1 MIPLNYKGTKQM
13 AVTWTIAQCDYKLK
27 MTQDSKDYVNVI
39 ESIHWMADDKD
50 SDGNSGH
57 SYGSVGIST
66 EDLATGWKDYSAM
79 SEADVIT
86 MAKNALGAD
95 QVKAIEDS
103 IAAQIAEQKTPT
115 HGSGKPW

>member
-1 MIPLNYKGTKQM
+1 M

-27 MTQDSKDYVNVI
+27 VTQDSKDYVNVI
-39 ESIHWMADDKD
+39 DVVHWRASDED
-50 SDGNSGH
+50 SDKNTGT

-66 EDLATGWKDYSAM
+66 DDLKDGWVDYSKLT
-79 SEADVIT
+79 EAQVIT

-103 IAAQIAEQKTPT
+103 IASEISAKANPT
-115 HGSGKPW
+115 TGTGVPW

>member
-1 MIPLNYKGTKQM
+1 M

-27 MTQDSKDYVNVI
+27 VTQDSKDYVNVI
-39 ESIHWMADDKD
+39 DVVHWRASDADA
-50 SDGNSGH
+50 DGNTGA
-57 SYGSVGIST
+57 SYSSVGIST

-86 MAKNALGAD
+86 MVKNALGAD

-103 IAAQIAEQKTPT
+103 IASEISAKANPT
-115 HGSGKPW
+115 TGRGLPWS

>member
-1 MIPLNYKGTKQM
+1 M
-13 AVTWTIAQCDYKLK
+13 AVTWKIAQCDYKLK

-39 ESIHWMADDKD
+39 DVVHWRASDED
-50 SDGNSGH
+50 SDKNTGT

-66 EDLATGWKDYSAM
+66 EDLATGWKDYASM

-103 IAAQIAEQKTPT
+103 IASEISAKANPT
-115 HGSGKPW
+115 TGTGVPW

>member
-1 MIPLNYKGTKQM
+1 M
-13 AVTWTIAQCDYKLK
+13 AVTWTISQCDYKLK

-39 ESIHWMADDKD
+39 ESVHWMADDKD

-66 EDLATGWKDYSAM
+66 EDLATGWKDYDKM
-79 SEADVIT
+79 TEADVIT

-95 QVKAIEDS
+95 RVKAIEDS

-115 HGSGKPW
+115 HGSGKPWS